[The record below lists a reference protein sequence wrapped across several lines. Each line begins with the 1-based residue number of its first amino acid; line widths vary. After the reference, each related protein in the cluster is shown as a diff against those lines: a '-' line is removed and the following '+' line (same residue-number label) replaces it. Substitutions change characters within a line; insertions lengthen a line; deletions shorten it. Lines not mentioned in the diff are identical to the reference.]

1 MIPPVILSLDRYQ
14 FAAQSAASLAAQLPA
29 PVVYDIGAGQGQM
42 RAPVEAAGLAWR
54 GFDLVPTSP
63 QIRPWNLDEPC
74 PESQPA
80 AGLVLLLEVIEHLRN
95 PGLGLKHVAATLL
108 PQGRL
113 IVSTPNPNWS
123 RSRLHALRTGFPSC
137 FTQADLDL
145 NGHVFPV
152 WPHILEKM
160 LAEVGLGVE
169 AYSTLDGRMQWPGR
183 PLSLRYPLRLA
194 HAAVNKWIERSDPTA
209 CGMSYA
215 MIARKLA

>member
-169 AYSTLDGRMQWPGR
+169 AYSTLD
-183 PLSLRYPLRLA
+183 
-194 HAAVNKWIERSDPTA
+194 E
-209 CGMSYA
+209 
-215 MIARKLA
+215 